1 MGKEK
6 VELTGKDVHVKGTSQ
21 HAGVRAQGKPKSGM
35 EQAAEKKQK
44 RESGE
49 KH

>member
-1 MGKEK
+1 MSKEK

-21 HAGVRAQGKPKSGM
+21 HAGMRAQGKPKSGM

-44 RESGE
+44 RGSPT

>member
-21 HAGVRAQGKPKSGM
+21 HAGVPAQGKPKSGM
-35 EQAAEKKQK
+35 EQAAEKKKK
-44 RESGE
+44 RASAAR
-49 KH
+49 H